1 MDNVVWNQA
10 DYEGVE
16 PWPPAASLLDLV
28 RCTVVMDDPYDRT
41 FSGTPEWMVEMK
53 ASGTKAQST
62 GG

>member
-1 MDNVVWNQA
+1 MTQYALSQYAVPFVDNVVWNQA

-41 FSGTPEWMVEMK
+41 FREPLN
-53 ASGTKAQST
+53 
-62 GG
+62 